1 MNSRNKGA
9 RGERM
14 WRDQLREAGFGD
26 DTYRTAQHVGNCPD
40 GSPDVMCPSLPT
52 LHHEVK
58 FVERLN
64 VQDAMNQAVRDAKPG
79 QIPVVAHQ
87 RKNCDWL
94 ITVRADDWFKILRES
109 DLVERNGS

>member
-1 MNSRNKGA
+1 MNSRDKGA

-14 WRDQLREAGFGD
+14 WRDQLRDAGFGD

-40 GSPDVMCPSLPT
+40 GSPDVMCPSLPS

-79 QIPVVAHQ
+79 QIPVVAHK
-87 RKNCDWL
+87 RKSCDWL
-94 ITVRADDWFKILRES
+94 VTVRADDWFKILRES
-109 DLVERNGS
+109 DLVEPV